1 MQPITRPRIHSSLAI
16 AAGGSL
22 VAAFVAAC
30 AGDATRPSSNVPAQL
45 SFAATTSPAAAGDLA
60 PAAAITA
67 GTHTL
72 DLTSIGLTITRAEL
86 KRAATDVC
94 TGDDE
99 DEDANDDHPHNNG
112 NNGNNGNHDGCGELK
127 VGPTTLAI
135 AVNGNAASIPTN
147 SIPAGSY
154 RELELRLSQVEIKG
168 TFDGTAFDVTV
179 PFSTRAEI
187 EFDPPLVV
195 DEGTPANLTVN
206 LPLATWFT
214 NPDGSLV
221 DPNQLT
227 TNPTLLAQVKAR
239 ILKSLRAIE
248 DRDHDGRDDHGRDRH
263 GDHGGNSGQGG
274 NSGPG

>member
-1 MQPITRPRIHSSLAI
+1 MQPTTRPRIHSSLATAI
-16 AAGGSL
+16 GGSL
-22 VAAFVAAC
+22 VVALVAAC
-30 AGDATRPSSNVPAQL
+30 AGDSTGASGNVPAQL
-45 SFAATTSPAAAGDLA
+45 SFAATTSAGAAGDLA

-72 DLTSIGLTITRAEL
+72 DLTNIGLTITRAEL
-86 KRAATDVC
+86 KTARTNVC
-94 TGDDE
+94 SDD
-99 DEDANDDHPHNNG
+99 DNDDAADDRHEDHPRG
-112 NNGNNGNHDGCGELK
+112 GGNHDGCGELK
-127 VGPTTLAI
+127 VGPTTLDI
-135 AVNGNAASIPTN
+135 AVNGNAATIPTN
-147 SIPAGSY
+147 SIPAGTY

-195 DEGTPANLTVN
+195 SDTSPANVTVN

-214 NPDGSLV
+214 NPNGTLV
-221 DPNQLT
+221 DPNQLN

-239 ILKSLRAIE
+239 ILQSLRAIE
-248 DRDHDGRDDHGRDRH
+248 DRNHDGRDDHGRDRH
-263 GDHGGNSGQGG
+263 GG